1 MFVKRK
7 ITAFILSIAA
17 VMSMGTV
24 AYAIELPFI
33 PIEDIE
39 QSGDSVS
46 SESEIVTEEEI
57 SVPEIPVDSESE
69 VELPIIDIEE
79 GGMILGEDGKSEDD
93 TSAVKAKVTEKADNK
108 KDVTTS
114 AEVESETKAETTETT
129 IKKSDEKKEES
140 KETDKKSPVIPI
152 VIASVAVIAAIGIA
166 VFAASRKKKK

>member
-17 VMSMGTV
+17 VMSMGTA

-114 AEVESETKAETTETT
+114 AEVESETTETT
-129 IKKSDEKKEES
+129 TKKSDEKKEES